1 MAHTLVDGILLF
13 INFQSVEKRKLL
25 INANI
30 TMGLI
35 IVLVVGLR
43 EDEYTKDTLGL

>member
-13 INFQSVEKRKLL
+13 IDLQSVEKKKLL

-30 TMGLI
+30 TMRLT
-35 IVLVVGLR
+35 IVIVVGLR
-43 EDEYTKDTLGL
+43 GG

>member
-13 INFQSVEKRKLL
+13 IDLQSVEKRKLL
-25 INANI
+25 INDSI
-30 TMGLI
+30 TTGLT
-35 IVLVVGLR
+35 IVISLR